1 MNQPFVL
8 SNRQHGCYFCA
19 IKSREIMAKR
29 ITDEDL
35 RLNLIVNGDK
45 ARKELLET
53 EKRIASLQAEVNRA
67 EAYVN
72 LARNRWDEGSSR
84 AYLEATATLKKYNEA
99 LKQAKDKFKELQLAV
114 PLTSKTIVELKRQ
127 IVVTRTALERAVP
140 GTENWN
146 RLNSELQTVKARLSE
161 LRNVSTE
168 TRSSIERVMS
178 GLNSGI
184 GSLMAG
190 TKTISSFLGRF
201 EGARDAFLAYDE
213 AMTDAMKTT
222 GLTKDEI
229 TELSE
234 ELKKVDTK
242 TAQNELLGLVRAGGK
257 LGISGQEDL
266 LGFAKAANQ
275 INVALSEDLGGDAE
289 AAITEVG
296 KMVDVFN
303 LKDEFG
309 IEKAMLKAG
318 SAINELGAA
327 STANEGYIVNFSG
340 RLAGIAPNAKISIDK
355 VMGLA
360 ATLDSLHQQ
369 AETSSTAIG
378 QTITKMFEKTETFA
392 NIAGMSLKDF
402 SDLLNN
408 DVNEAFIR
416 VLEGMNKGGE
426 GGMKAI
432 TEAMGNMGLNGSRAI
447 QVLGSLSKQ
456 TETLRQ
462 QQLIA
467 AEAFNE
473 GTSITNEYELKNNS
487 LTATL
492 EKQKKALMET
502 TVEIGEKMNPLM
514 SESVGLTNMGLKA
527 VSALIDP
534 MVKYRYQM
542 AEIAAA
548 IFLYNQRAKLKL
560 AYDKLLAFWSKEN
573 RDALLKQALSLK
585 GASVGTAALSLAQ
598 NLLVGNT
605 KAATIAFKRLG
616 LAIKANPFGLIL
628 SVITAVVVG
637 ITTFVRRSKEA
648 TKEMTEMRKAAADTA
663 SEINREKDAVN
674 RLKDAVTSATIGS
687 KERAA
692 AIKQINDQYGSYLPH
707 LLDEKASNDEVAA
720 ALGIVNAKLTEQIR
734 LKGMLNA
741 KSKLDEGL
749 QDSTVKAAENIRSA
763 YNKTHKG
770 AKMSDD
776 DYRQVL
782 EAIVAFRDTMISET
796 SSNTDKA
803 NAAAA
808 LKRSPILR
816 DFHPKDLAKQLSPVS
831 SGIDQYISDEKTLE
845 ALYGVNKQKKSVLA
859 TSVTSTDTTVDGGNV
874 TATPDNKSGKQQW
887 SLSNDEAFL
896 KAKAEL
902 TKQYNEKEIASQGE
916 YDERLYQLE
925 VATLTARL
933 AAHKEKGADRAKIE
947 NDLQEKIKKHSEDA
961 LKQQQENEKK
971 AAELT
976 KEGAAIITEVE
987 TDKTKAA
994 MDGEEVRYQAELKKF
1009 KETQVLYENQ
1019 AAVLE
1024 AIEKKH
1030 QNKLLKIKEDAS
1042 NRELAKLE
1050 ADHNYKK
1057 QAILRA
1063 YSEDEVM
1070 ASGQKRSHSVK
1081 LSKSARSKDEALVAE
1096 DLNYLSALS
1105 KELEKIISEGTS
1117 DGIKLPQEELDK
1129 YKLKLEQTKTKINEL
1144 IVAQDKS
1151 RASLFRGEG
1160 GSLFGV
1166 TQDQWNQLFA
1176 NIRTC
1181 KVSAEDVINAL
1192 TGIGGAAQEGY
1203 KIANKVIAK
1212 TNAEEEKDLKQ
1223 FQKDNEKKKKVFKSR
1238 LDAGLM
1244 SQEQYNARVEEME
1257 AEEEAKR
1264 EEMERKQATRS
1275 KRMALAQAIIDT
1287 SLAVMKTY
1295 VQWGGWPQGF
1305 APALIMAGIGAA
1317 QAAMIASTPTGYEE
1331 GGFVNT
1337 RRAQDGKAF
1346 KARLSPD
1353 KRGFVSSPTILVG
1366 ENGGEY
1372 VIPAEGLNNPTLLPF
1387 VATMEEARKA
1397 GTLKSL
1403 NFEAVYP
1410 VGAAIGRESGGFTS
1424 NVSSGAVAST
1434 GSATSAGASTSSATD
1449 ERLLEAI
1456 ELLNKRLSVPIKADV
1471 SMLGKNGIIEQTE
1484 KYNRAKRR
1492 GTYGK

>member
-1 MNQPFVL
+1 MAK
-8 SNRQHGCYFCA
+8 SNRL
-19 IKSREIMAKR
+19 
-29 ITDEDL
+29 TTEDL
-35 RLNLIVNGDK
+35 RLNIIINGDGGRAKMYALEKQMKNLSGTIKETKSELAKLEK
-45 ARKELLET
+45 AGKSNSQEYVDLTKKLQDN
-53 EKRIASLQAEVNRA
+53 EKALAECK
-67 EAYVN
+67 
-72 LARNRWDEGSSR
+72 G
-84 AYLEATATLKKYNEA
+84 KYNDFRDAISLNNKTLSELRNH
-99 LKQAKDKFKELQLAV
+99 LK
-114 PLTSKTIVELKRQ
+114 LTT
-127 IVVTRTALERAVP
+127 TALSKAVP
-140 GTENWN
+140 GTENWKKLSEEV
-146 RLNSELQTVKARLSE
+146 RLTKERLAQLSSQTSATKTSISELLKTASAITVLFS
-161 LRNVSTE
+161 NV
-168 TRSSIERVMS
+168 
-178 GLNSGI
+178 
-184 GSLMAG
+184 
-190 TKTISSFLGRF
+190 KQFLGRF
-201 EGARDAFLAYDE
+201 EGTRDAFLAYDE

-229 TELSE
+229 SELSE
-234 ELKKVDTK
+234 KLKGIDTK

-309 IEKAMLKAG
+309 IEKAMLKVG
-318 SAINELGAA
+318 SAIKDLGAA

-369 AETSSTAIG
+369 AETSSTAVG

-392 NIAGMSLKDF
+392 KIAGMSLKDF

-416 VLEGMNKGGE
+416 VLEGMNKGGD

-432 TEAMGNMGLNGSRAI
+432 TEAMGDMGLNGSRAI

-527 VSALIDP
+527 VSALIGP
-534 MVKYRYQM
+534 MVKYRYQL

-548 IFLYNQRAKLKL
+548 IFIYNQRAKLKL

-637 ITTFVRRSKEA
+637 ITSFVRRSKEA
-648 TKEMTEMRKAAADTA
+648 TKEMTEMRKAAADTT

-720 ALGIVNAKLTEQIR
+720 ALGIVNDKLSEQIR

-749 QDSTVKAAENIRSA
+749 QDSTVKAAENIRNA
-763 YNKTHKG
+763 YNKTHKDS
-770 AKMSDD
+770 KMSED
-776 DYRQVL
+776 DYRGVL
-782 EAIVAFRDTMISET
+782 EAIVGFRDTMTSET
-796 SSNTDKA
+796 SSSTDKV

-816 DFHPKDLAKQLSPVS
+816 DFHPDDLAKKLSPVS
-831 SGIDQYISDEKTLE
+831 SGIDKYNSDVKTLE
-845 ALYGVNKQKKSVLA
+845 ALYGVNKRKNS
-859 TSVTSTDTTVDGGNV
+859 SVTTTSGTSAYSTADSDVTT
-874 TATPDNKSGKQQW
+874 TPDNKTGKQQW

-902 TKQYNEKEIASQGE
+902 TRLYNEKEIASQGE
-916 YDERLYQLE
+916 YDDRIYELE

-933 AAHKEKGADRAKIE
+933 AAHKEKGAERAKIE
-947 NDLQEKIKKHSEDA
+947 NELQDKIKKHSEDA
-961 LKQQQENEKK
+961 LKKQQENEKK

-976 KEGAAIITEVE
+976 KEGAVIITEVE

-1024 AIEKKH
+1024 AIKKKH
-1030 QNKLLKIKEDAS
+1030 QNKLSKIAQDGFDRRIATMESGYKVDRAAMTADYSKQIATERPNSRKAASKTKERDYALLDLDLKH
-1042 NRELAKLE
+1042 LE
-1050 ADHNYKK
+1050 ALK
-1057 QAILRA
+1057 A
-1063 YSEDEVM
+1063 
-1070 ASGQKRSHSVK
+1070 
-1081 LSKSARSKDEALVAE
+1081 
-1096 DLNYLSALS
+1096 
-1105 KELEKIISEGTS
+1105 ELEKITA
-1117 DGIKLPQEELDK
+1117 DKNALGIKLSQEDLAK
-1129 YKLKLEQTKTKINEL
+1129 YNLKLEETKAKISEST
-1144 IVAQDKS
+1144 ASKAKS
-1151 RASLFRGEG
+1151 GGGFFSGTG
-1160 GSLFGV
+1160 KGSLFGV
-1166 TQDQWNQLFA
+1166 SQEEWNTFFA
-1176 NIRTC
+1176 NIDTG
-1181 KVSAEDVINAL
+1181 KNKAENLATALNAV
-1192 TGIGGAAQEGY
+1192 GGLSQEGFQLAS
-1203 KIANKVIAK
+1203 KAIEL
-1212 TNAEEEKDLKQ
+1212 TNAKENKAFNEYKKN
-1223 FQKDNEKKKKVFKSR
+1223 NEKKKKDLKSR
-1238 LDAGLM
+1238 YDAGLV

-1264 EEMERKQATRS
+1264 EEMEIKQA
-1275 KRMALAQAIIDT
+1275 KRTKALNLVQSIINT
-1287 SLAVMKTY
+1287 ALSVTKTIA
-1295 VQWGGWPQGF
+1295 QWGWPAGA
-1305 APALIMAGIGAA
+1305 APAAMVAAFGAA
-1317 QAAMIASTPTGYEE
+1317 QTALIAAQPIGAEE

-1353 KRGFVSSPTILVG
+1353 KRGFVSSPTVLVG

-1372 VIPAEGLNNPTLLPF
+1372 VIPADGLRNPTLLPF

-1410 VGAAIGRESGGFTS
+1410 VGAAIGRESGGFTGTS
-1424 NVSSGAVAST
+1424 TSSVTGS

-1492 GTYGK
+1492 GTYGR

>member
-1 MNQPFVL
+1 
-8 SNRQHGCYFCA
+8 
-19 IKSREIMAKR
+19 MAKR

-35 RLNLIVNGDK
+35 RLNLIINGDGG
-45 ARKELLET
+45 RKQLLELERQINNT
-53 EKRIASLQAEVNRA
+53 TTAIEETRKKMTAFEVAGKKASQEYQDLSKSLEVQQASL
-67 EAYVN
+67 
-72 LARNRWDEGSSR
+72 
-84 AYLEATATLKKYNEA
+84 KKCQSE
-99 LKQAKDKFKELQLAV
+99 FKSLQETV
-114 PLTSKTIVELKRQ
+114 PLTSKTMKELKHQ
-127 IVVTRTALERAVP
+127 ITATRTALERAVP
-140 GTENWN
+140 GSDNWN
-146 RLNSELQTVKARLSE
+146 QLNKALQELKTRYKELTDQSKAVSYTTCEMMDKLSKYAIS
-161 LRNVSTE
+161 LTSAFKGAVNV
-168 TRSSIERVMS
+168 I
-178 GLNSGI
+178 N
-184 GSLMAG
+184 
-190 TKTISSFLGRF
+190 RF
-201 EGARDAFLAYDE
+201 TGARDAFLAYDE

-229 TELSE
+229 SELSE
-234 ELKKVDTK
+234 KLKGIDTK

-309 IEKAMLKAG
+309 IEKAMLKVG

-340 RLAGIAPNAKISIDK
+340 RLAGIAPNANISIDK

-369 AETSSTAIG
+369 AETSSTAVG

-416 VLEGMNKGGE
+416 VLEGMNKGGD

-432 TEAMGNMGLNGSRAI
+432 TEAMGDMGLNGSRAI

-473 GTSITNEYELKNNS
+473 GTSIINEYELKNNS

-527 VSALIDP
+527 VSALIGP
-534 MVKYRYQM
+534 MVKYRYQI

-548 IFLYNQRAKLKL
+548 IFIYNQRAKIKL

-628 SVITAVVVG
+628 SVISAVVVG

-720 ALGIVNAKLTEQIR
+720 ALGIVNDKLSEQIR

-741 KSKLDEGL
+741 KSKLNEGL
-749 QDSTVKAAENIRSA
+749 QDSTVKAAENIRNA
-763 YNKTHKG
+763 YNKTHKDS
-770 AKMSDD
+770 KMSED
-776 DYRQVL
+776 DYRGVL
-782 EAIVAFRDTMISET
+782 EAIVGFRDTMTSET
-796 SSNTDKA
+796 SSSTDKV

-816 DFHPKDLAKQLSPVS
+816 DFHPNDLAKKLSPVS
-831 SGIDQYISDEKTLE
+831 SGIDKYNSDVKTLE
-845 ALYGVNKQKKSVLA
+845 ALYGVNKRKNS
-859 TSVTSTDTTVDGGNV
+859 SVTTTSGTSAYSTADSDVTT
-874 TATPDNKSGKQQW
+874 TPDNKTGKQQW

-902 TKQYNEKEIASQGE
+902 TKQFNEKEIASQGE
-916 YDERLYQLE
+916 YDDRIYELE

-933 AAHKEKGADRAKIE
+933 AAHKEKGAERAKIE
-947 NDLQEKIKKHSEDA
+947 NELQEKIKKHSEDA
-961 LKQQQENEKK
+961 LKKRQENEKK

-976 KEGAAIITEVE
+976 KEGTAIINEVE

-1024 AIEKKH
+1024 AIERKH
-1030 QNKLLKIKEDAS
+1030 QNNLMKIRMDAEAKEMAKLKSEHEVKKLKIQND
-1042 NRELAKLE
+1042 
-1050 ADHNYKK
+1050 Y
-1057 QAILRA
+1057 
-1063 YSEDEVM
+1063 
-1070 ASGQKRSHSVK
+1070 SGQMLDLPVGPSVEKSSLQRSMNS
-1081 LSKSARSKDEALVAE
+1081 ALVST
-1096 DLNYLSALS
+1096 DLEYLENL
-1105 KELEKIISEGTS
+1105 KTELEKITTSKEFDGGLIPEDDMKKYELQLQQIIEKITELKNKQKEDTAGAFAGT
-1117 DGIKLPQEELDK
+1117 GK
-1129 YKLKLEQTKTKINEL
+1129 
-1144 IVAQDKS
+1144 
-1151 RASLFRGEG
+1151 

-1166 TQDQWNQLFA
+1166 SQEQWDQFFA
-1176 NIRTC
+1176 NLSDGRL
-1181 KVSAEDVINAL
+1181 KAEDLANAL
-1192 TGIGGAAQEGY
+1192 TGMGGLAQEGFQLAS
-1203 KIANKVIAK
+1203 KAIEL
-1212 TNAEEEKDLKQ
+1212 TNAKENKAFNEYKKN
-1223 FQKDNEKKKKVFKSR
+1223 NEKKKKDLKSR
-1238 LDAGLM
+1238 YDAGLV

-1264 EEMERKQATRS
+1264 EEMEIKQA
-1275 KRMALAQAIIDT
+1275 KRTKALNLVQSIINTALSVTKTLAQ
-1287 SLAVMKTY
+1287 
-1295 VQWGGWPQGF
+1295 WGWPAGA
-1305 APALIMAGIGAA
+1305 APAAIVAAFGAA
-1317 QAAMIASTPTGYEE
+1317 QTALIAAQPIGAEE

-1353 KRGFVSSPTILVG
+1353 KRGFVSSPTVLVG

-1372 VIPAEGLNNPTLLPF
+1372 VIPADGLSNPTLLPF

-1410 VGAAIGRESGGFTS
+1410 VGAAIGRESGGFTNTS
-1424 NVSSGAVAST
+1424 ASPVTGIGSGAGAVV
-1434 GSATSAGASTSSATD
+1434 SARSATD
-1449 ERLLEAI
+1449 EKLLEAI

-1492 GTYGK
+1492 STYGR

>member
-1 MNQPFVL
+1 
-8 SNRQHGCYFCA
+8 
-19 IKSREIMAKR
+19 MAKR

-35 RLNLIVNGDK
+35 RLNLIVNGDGGRKQLLELERQITSTSAAIEETRKKMNAFEVAGKK
-45 ARKELLET
+45 ASQEYQDLSKSLEVQQTSLKKCQSEFKSLQETVPLSSKTMKEL
-53 EKRIASLQAEVNRA
+53 KHQI
-67 EAYVN
+67 
-72 LARNRWDEGSSR
+72 
-84 AYLEATATLKKYNEA
+84 TA
-99 LKQAKDKFKELQLAV
+99 
-114 PLTSKTIVELKRQ
+114 
-127 IVVTRTALERAVP
+127 TRTALERAVP
-140 GTENWN
+140 GSDNWIQ
-146 RLNSELQTVKARLSE
+146 LNKKLQE
-161 LRNVSTE
+161 
-168 TRSSIERVMS
+168 
-178 GLNSGI
+178 
-184 GSLMAG
+184 
-190 TKTISSFLGRF
+190 TKTRYKELTDQSKAVSYTTCEMMDKLSKYAISLTSAFKGAANLINRF
-201 EGARDAFLAYDE
+201 TGARDAFLAYDE

-229 TELSE
+229 SELSE
-234 ELKKVDTK
+234 KLKGIDTK

-309 IEKAMLKAG
+309 IEKAMLKVG

-340 RLAGIAPNAKISIDK
+340 RLAGIAPNANISIDK

-369 AETSSTAIG
+369 AETSSTAVG

-416 VLEGMNKGGE
+416 VLEGMNKGGD

-432 TEAMGNMGLNGSRAI
+432 TEAMGDMGLNGSRAI

-514 SESVGLTNMGLKA
+514 SESVGITNMGLKA
-527 VSALIDP
+527 VSALIGP
-534 MVKYRYQM
+534 MVKYRYQL

-573 RDALLKQALSLK
+573 RDALLKQAISLK
-585 GASVGTAALSLAQ
+585 GASVGTAALSVAQ

-628 SVITAVVVG
+628 TVITAVVAG
-637 ITTFVRRSKEA
+637 ITSFVRRSKEA
-648 TKEMTEMRKAAADTA
+648 TKEMTEMRKAAADTT
-663 SEINREKDAVN
+663 SEINREKNAVN

-707 LLDEKASNDEVAA
+707 LLDEKASNDEVAT

-749 QDSTVKAAENIRSA
+749 QDNTVKAAENIRNA
-763 YNKTHKG
+763 YNKTHKDS
-770 AKMSDD
+770 KMSED
-776 DYRQVL
+776 DYRGVL
-782 EAIVAFRDTMISET
+782 EAIVGFRDTMTSEA
-796 SSNTDKA
+796 SSNTDKV

-816 DFHPKDLAKQLSPVS
+816 DLHPDDLARQLNPVS
-831 SGIDQYISDEKTLE
+831 SGIDKYNSDVKTLE
-845 ALYGVNKQKKSVLA
+845 ALYGVNKSRKGVQA
-859 TSVTSTDTTVDGGNV
+859 TSVISTNAATSDDIPTTSDGNGS
-874 TATPDNKSGKQQW
+874 KKQW

-902 TKQYNEKEIASQGE
+902 TRQYNEKEISSQGE
-916 YDERLYQLE
+916 YDDRIYELE

-933 AAHKEKGADRAKIE
+933 AAHKEKGAERAKIE
-947 NDLQEKIKKHSEDA
+947 NELQDKIKKHSEDA
-961 LKQQQENEKK
+961 LKKQQENEKK

-1030 QNKLLKIKEDAS
+1030 QNNLMKIRMDAEAKEMARLKSEHEVKKLKIQND
-1042 NRELAKLE
+1042 
-1050 ADHNYKK
+1050 Y
-1057 QAILRA
+1057 
-1063 YSEDEVM
+1063 
-1070 ASGQKRSHSVK
+1070 SGQMLDLPVGPSVK
-1081 LSKSARSKDEALVAE
+1081 KSSLQRSMNSALVSS
-1096 DLNYLSALS
+1096 DLEYLEKL
-1105 KELEKIISEGTS
+1105 KTELEKITTSKEFDGGLIPEEDMKKYELQLQQTIEKITELKNKQKEDTAGVFAGT
-1117 DGIKLPQEELDK
+1117 GK
-1129 YKLKLEQTKTKINEL
+1129 
-1144 IVAQDKS
+1144 
-1151 RASLFRGEG
+1151 

-1166 TQDQWNQLFA
+1166 SQEQWDQFFA
-1176 NIRTC
+1176 NLSDGRL
-1181 KVSAEDVINAL
+1181 KAEDLANAL
-1192 TGIGGAAQEGY
+1192 TGMGGIAQEGF
-1203 KIANKVIAK
+1203 KLASKAIEL
-1212 TNAEEEKDLKQ
+1212 TNAKENKAFNEYKKN
-1223 FQKDNEKKKKVFKSR
+1223 NEKKKKDLKSR
-1238 LDAGLM
+1238 YDAGLV

-1257 AEEEAKR
+1257 AEEEARR
-1264 EEMERKQATRS
+1264 EEMEIRQA
-1275 KRMALAQAIIDT
+1275 KRTKTMNLIQSIINTALAVTKTLAGYKWPENLVPAAI
-1287 SLAVMKTY
+1287 V
-1295 VQWGGWPQGF
+1295 G
-1305 APALIMAGIGAA
+1305 ALGAA
-1317 QAAMIASTPTGYEE
+1317 QTAMIAAQPVGAEE

-1353 KRGFVSSPTILVG
+1353 KRGFVSSPTVLVG

-1372 VIPAEGLNNPTLLPF
+1372 VIPADGLRNPTLLPF

-1410 VGAAIGRESGGFTS
+1410 VGAAIGRESGGFTGTS
-1424 NVSSGAVAST
+1424 TSSVTGSGSVAGGNVAST
-1434 GSATSAGASTSSATD
+1434 RSATD

-1492 GTYGK
+1492 GTYGR

>member
-1 MNQPFVL
+1 
-8 SNRQHGCYFCA
+8 
-19 IKSREIMAKR
+19 MAKR

-35 RLNLIVNGDK
+35 RLNLIVNGDGG
-45 ARKELLET
+45 RKQLLELERQIT
-53 EKRIASLQAEVNRA
+53 STSAAIEETRKKMNAFEVAGKKASQEYQDLSKSLEVQQASL
-67 EAYVN
+67 
-72 LARNRWDEGSSR
+72 
-84 AYLEATATLKKYNEA
+84 KKCQSE
-99 LKQAKDKFKELQLAV
+99 FKSLQETV
-114 PLTSKTIVELKRQ
+114 PLTSKTMKELKHQ
-127 IVVTRTALERAVP
+127 ITATRTALERAVP
-140 GTENWN
+140 GSDNWIQ
-146 RLNSELQTVKARLSE
+146 LNKQLQE
-161 LRNVSTE
+161 
-168 TRSSIERVMS
+168 
-178 GLNSGI
+178 
-184 GSLMAG
+184 
-190 TKTISSFLGRF
+190 TKTRYKELTDQSKAVSYTTCEMMDKLSKYAISLTSAFKGAANLINRF
-201 EGARDAFLAYDE
+201 TGARDAFLAYDE

-229 TELSE
+229 LELSE
-234 ELKKVDTK
+234 KLKGIDTK

-266 LGFAKAANQ
+266 LGFAEAANQ

-309 IEKAMLKAG
+309 IEKAMLKVG

-369 AETSSTAIG
+369 AETSSTAVG

-416 VLEGMNKGGE
+416 VLEGMNKGGD

-432 TEAMGNMGLNGSRAI
+432 TEAMGDMGLNGSRAI

-467 AEAFNE
+467 AEAFDE

-527 VSALIDP
+527 VSALIGP
-534 MVKYRYQM
+534 MVKYRYQI

-548 IFLYNQRAKLKL
+548 IFIYNQRAKLKL

-720 ALGIVNAKLTEQIR
+720 ALGIVNDKLSEQIR

-749 QDSTVKAAENIRSA
+749 QDSTVKAAENIRNA
-763 YNKTHKG
+763 YNKTHKDS
-770 AKMSDD
+770 KMSED
-776 DYRQVL
+776 DYRGVL
-782 EAIVAFRDTMISET
+782 EAIVGFRDTMTSET
-796 SSNTDKA
+796 SSNTDKV

-816 DFHPKDLAKQLSPVS
+816 DFHPKDLANQLSPVS
-831 SGIDQYISDEKTLE
+831 SGIDKYNSDVKTLE
-845 ALYGVNKQKKSVLA
+845 ALYGVNKSKRGIQM
-859 TSVTSTDTTVDGGNV
+859 TSVTSTDATTSDDIP
-874 TATPDNKSGKQQW
+874 TSPDNKSGKQQW
-887 SLSNDEAFL
+887 SLNNDEAFL

-902 TKQYNEKEIASQGE
+902 TRQYNEKEIASQGE
-916 YDERLYQLE
+916 YDDRIYELE

-933 AAHKEKGADRAKIE
+933 AAHKEKGAERAKIE
-947 NDLQEKIKKHSEDA
+947 NELQEKIKKHSEDA
-961 LKQQQENEKK
+961 LKKQQENEKK

-1009 KETQVLYENQ
+1009 RETQVLYENQ

-1030 QNKLLKIKEDAS
+1030 QNNLMKIRMDAEAKEM
-1042 NRELAKLE
+1042 AKLK
-1050 ADHNYKK
+1050 AAH
-1057 QAILRA
+1057 
-1063 YSEDEVM
+1063 
-1070 ASGQKRSHSVK
+1070 
-1081 LSKSARSKDEALVAE
+1081 
-1096 DLNYLSALS
+1096 DLNRLEIKNEYEQKMSALPVGPS
-1105 KELEKIISEGTS
+1105 KEKSSMQRSMNADLVSSDLAYLENLRTELKKITDSGEF
-1117 DGIKLPQEELDK
+1117 DGAVIPEEELNK
-1129 YKLKLEQTKTKINEL
+1129 YKLQLQQTIEKITELKNKQNEDTAG
-1144 IVAQDKS
+1144 VFAGTGK
-1151 RASLFRGEG
+1151 

-1166 TQDQWNQLFA
+1166 SQEQWDQFFA
-1176 NIRTC
+1176 NLSDGRL
-1181 KVSAEDVINAL
+1181 KAEDLASAL
-1192 TGIGGAAQEGY
+1192 TGMGGLAQEGFQLAS
-1203 KIANKVIAK
+1203 KAIEL
-1212 TNAEEEKDLKQ
+1212 TNAKENKAFNEYKKN
-1223 FQKDNEKKKKVFKSR
+1223 NEKKKKDLKSR
-1238 LDAGLM
+1238 YDAGLV

-1264 EEMERKQATRS
+1264 EEMEIKQA
-1275 KRMALAQAIIDT
+1275 KRTKALNLVQSIINTALSVTKTLAQ
-1287 SLAVMKTY
+1287 
-1295 VQWGGWPQGF
+1295 WGWPAGA
-1305 APALIMAGIGAA
+1305 APAAIVAAFGAA
-1317 QAAMIASTPTGYEE
+1317 QTALIAAQPIGAEE

-1353 KRGFVSSPTILVG
+1353 KRGFVSSPTVLVG

-1372 VIPAEGLNNPTLLPF
+1372 VIPADGLSNPTLLPF

-1410 VGAAIGRESGGFTS
+1410 VGAAIGRESGGFT
-1424 NVSSGAVAST
+1424 N
-1434 GSATSAGASTSSATD
+1434 TSAGSVTGSGSVSGGNVASARSATD

-1492 GTYGK
+1492 GTYGG

>member
-1 MNQPFVL
+1 
-8 SNRQHGCYFCA
+8 
-19 IKSREIMAKR
+19 MAKR

-35 RLNLIVNGDK
+35 RLNLIINGDGG
-45 ARKELLET
+45 RKQLLELERQINNT
-53 EKRIASLQAEVNRA
+53 TTAIEETRKKMTAFEVAGKKASQEYQDLSKSLEVQQASL
-67 EAYVN
+67 
-72 LARNRWDEGSSR
+72 
-84 AYLEATATLKKYNEA
+84 KKCQSE
-99 LKQAKDKFKELQLAV
+99 FKSLQETV
-114 PLTSKTIVELKRQ
+114 PLTSKTMKELKHQ
-127 IVVTRTALERAVP
+127 ITATRTALERAVP
-140 GTENWN
+140 GSDNWN
-146 RLNSELQTVKARLSE
+146 QLNKALQELKTRYKELTDQSKAVSYTTCEMMDKLSKYAIS
-161 LRNVSTE
+161 LTSAFKGAANV
-168 TRSSIERVMS
+168 I
-178 GLNSGI
+178 N
-184 GSLMAG
+184 
-190 TKTISSFLGRF
+190 RF
-201 EGARDAFLAYDE
+201 TGARDAFLAYDE

-229 TELSE
+229 SELSE
-234 ELKKVDTK
+234 KLKGIDTK

-309 IEKAMLKAG
+309 IEKAMLKVG
-318 SAINELGAA
+318 SAINDLGAA

-369 AETSSTAIG
+369 AETSSTAVG

-392 NIAGMSLKDF
+392 KIAGMSLKDF

-416 VLEGMNKGGE
+416 VLEGMNKGGD

-432 TEAMGNMGLNGSRAI
+432 TEAMGDMGLNGSRAI

-527 VSALIDP
+527 VSALIGP
-534 MVKYRYQM
+534 MVKYRYQL

-548 IFLYNQRAKLKL
+548 IFIYNQRAKIKL

-628 SVITAVVVG
+628 SVISAVVVG

-720 ALGIVNAKLTEQIR
+720 ALGIVNDKLSEQIR

-749 QDSTVKAAENIRSA
+749 QDSTVKAAENIRNA
-763 YNKTHKG
+763 YNKTHKDS
-770 AKMSDD
+770 KMSED
-776 DYRQVL
+776 DYRGVL
-782 EAIVAFRDTMISET
+782 EAIVGFRDTMTSET
-796 SSNTDKA
+796 SSSTDKV

-816 DFHPKDLAKQLSPVS
+816 DFHPDDLAKKLSPVS
-831 SGIDQYISDEKTLE
+831 SGIDKYNSDVKTLE
-845 ALYGVNKQKKSVLA
+845 ALYGVNKRKNS
-859 TSVTSTDTTVDGGNV
+859 SVTTTSGTSAYSTADSDVTT
-874 TATPDNKSGKQQW
+874 TPDNKTGKQQW

-902 TKQYNEKEIASQGE
+902 TKQFNEKEIASQGE
-916 YDERLYQLE
+916 YDDRIYELE

-933 AAHKEKGADRAKIE
+933 AAHKEKGAERAKIE
-947 NDLQEKIKKHSEDA
+947 NELQEKTKKHSEDA
-961 LKQQQENEKK
+961 LKKRQEYEKK
-971 AAELT
+971 AAELA
-976 KEGAAIITEVE
+976 KEGTAIINEAE

-1030 QNKLLKIKEDAS
+1030 QNNLMKIRMDAEAKEM
-1042 NRELAKLE
+1042 AKLKT
-1050 ADHNYKK
+1050 AH
-1057 QAILRA
+1057 
-1063 YSEDEVM
+1063 
-1070 ASGQKRSHSVK
+1070 
-1081 LSKSARSKDEALVAE
+1081 
-1096 DLNYLSALS
+1096 DLNRLEIKNEYEQKMSALPVGPS
-1105 KELEKIISEGTS
+1105 KEKSSMQRSMNADLVSSDLAYLENLKTELKKITDSGEF
-1117 DGIKLPQEELDK
+1117 DGAVIPEEELNK
-1129 YKLKLEQTKTKINEL
+1129 YKLQLQQTIEKITELKNKQNEDTAG
-1144 IVAQDKS
+1144 VFAGTGK
-1151 RASLFRGEG
+1151 

-1166 TQDQWNQLFA
+1166 SQEQWDQFFA
-1176 NIRTC
+1176 NLSDGRL
-1181 KVSAEDVINAL
+1181 KAEDLASAL
-1192 TGIGGAAQEGY
+1192 TGMGGLAQEGFQLAS
-1203 KIANKVIAK
+1203 KAIEL
-1212 TNAEEEKDLKQ
+1212 TNAKENKAFNEYKKN
-1223 FQKDNEKKKKVFKSR
+1223 NEKKKKDLKSR
-1238 LDAGLM
+1238 YDAGLV

-1264 EEMERKQATRS
+1264 EEMEIKQA
-1275 KRMALAQAIIDT
+1275 KRTKALNLVQSIINTALSVTKTLAQ
-1287 SLAVMKTY
+1287 
-1295 VQWGGWPQGF
+1295 WGWPAGA
-1305 APALIMAGIGAA
+1305 APAAIVAAFGAA
-1317 QAAMIASTPTGYEE
+1317 QTALIAAQPIGAEE

-1353 KRGFVSSPTILVG
+1353 KRGFVSSPTVLVG

-1372 VIPAEGLNNPTLLPF
+1372 VIPADGLSNPTLLPF

-1410 VGAAIGRESGGFTS
+1410 VGAAIGRESGGFTGTS
-1424 NVSSGAVAST
+1424 TSPVTGIGSGAGTVV
-1434 GSATSAGASTSSATD
+1434 SARSATD
-1449 ERLLEAI
+1449 EKLLEAI

-1492 GTYGK
+1492 STYGR

>member
-1 MNQPFVL
+1 
-8 SNRQHGCYFCA
+8 
-19 IKSREIMAKR
+19 MAKR

-35 RLNLIVNGDK
+35 RLNLIINGDGG
-45 ARKELLET
+45 RKQLLELERQINNT
-53 EKRIASLQAEVNRA
+53 TTAIEETRKKMTAFEVAGKKASQEYQDLSKSLEVQQASL
-67 EAYVN
+67 
-72 LARNRWDEGSSR
+72 
-84 AYLEATATLKKYNEA
+84 KKCQSE
-99 LKQAKDKFKELQLAV
+99 FKSLQETV
-114 PLTSKTIVELKRQ
+114 PLTSKTMKELKHQ
-127 IVVTRTALERAVP
+127 ITATRTALERAVP
-140 GTENWN
+140 GSDNWN
-146 RLNSELQTVKARLSE
+146 QLNKALQELKTRYKELTDQSKAVSYTTCEMMDKLSKYAIS
-161 LRNVSTE
+161 LTSAFKGAANV
-168 TRSSIERVMS
+168 I
-178 GLNSGI
+178 N
-184 GSLMAG
+184 
-190 TKTISSFLGRF
+190 RF
-201 EGARDAFLAYDE
+201 TGARDAFLAYDE

-229 TELSE
+229 SELSE
-234 ELKKVDTK
+234 KLKGIDTK

-309 IEKAMLKAG
+309 IEKAMLKVG
-318 SAINELGAA
+318 SAINDLGAA

-369 AETSSTAIG
+369 AETSSTAVG

-392 NIAGMSLKDF
+392 KIAGMSLKDF

-416 VLEGMNKGGE
+416 VLEGMNKGGD

-432 TEAMGNMGLNGSRAI
+432 TEAMGDMGLNGSRAI

-527 VSALIDP
+527 VSALIGP
-534 MVKYRYQM
+534 MVKYRYQI

-548 IFLYNQRAKLKL
+548 IFIYNQRAKIKL

-628 SVITAVVVG
+628 SVISAVVVG

-720 ALGIVNAKLTEQIR
+720 ALGIVNDKLSEQIR

-749 QDSTVKAAENIRSA
+749 QDSTVKAAENIRNA
-763 YNKTHKG
+763 YNKTHKDS
-770 AKMSDD
+770 KMSED
-776 DYRQVL
+776 DYRGVL
-782 EAIVAFRDTMISET
+782 EAIVGFRDTMTSET
-796 SSNTDKA
+796 SSSTDKV

-816 DFHPKDLAKQLSPVS
+816 DFHPNDLAKKLSPVS
-831 SGIDQYISDEKTLE
+831 SGIDKYNSDVKTLE
-845 ALYGVNKQKKSVLA
+845 ALYGVNKRKNS
-859 TSVTSTDTTVDGGNV
+859 SVTTTSGTSAYSTADSDVTT
-874 TATPDNKSGKQQW
+874 TPDNKTGKQQW
-887 SLSNDEAFL
+887 SLNNDEAFL

-902 TKQYNEKEIASQGE
+902 TRQYNEKEIASQGE
-916 YDERLYQLE
+916 YDDRIYELE

-933 AAHKEKGADRAKIE
+933 AAHKEKGTERAKIE
-947 NDLQEKIKKHSEDA
+947 NELQDKIKKHSEDA
-961 LKQQQENEKK
+961 LKKQQENEKK
-971 AAELT
+971 AADLT

-1030 QNKLLKIKEDAS
+1030 QNNLMKIRMDAEAKEM
-1042 NRELAKLE
+1042 AKLKT
-1050 ADHNYKK
+1050 AH
-1057 QAILRA
+1057 
-1063 YSEDEVM
+1063 
-1070 ASGQKRSHSVK
+1070 
-1081 LSKSARSKDEALVAE
+1081 
-1096 DLNYLSALS
+1096 DLNRLEIKNEYEQKMSALPVGPS
-1105 KELEKIISEGTS
+1105 KEKSSMQRSMNADLVSSDLAYLENLRTELKKITDSGEF
-1117 DGIKLPQEELDK
+1117 DGAVIPEEELNK
-1129 YKLKLEQTKTKINEL
+1129 YKLQLQQTIEKITELKNKQNEDTAG
-1144 IVAQDKS
+1144 VFAGTGK
-1151 RASLFRGEG
+1151 

-1166 TQDQWNQLFA
+1166 SQEQWDQFFA
-1176 NIRTC
+1176 NLSDGRL
-1181 KVSAEDVINAL
+1181 KAEDLASAL
-1192 TGIGGAAQEGY
+1192 TGMGGLAQEGFQLAS
-1203 KIANKVIAK
+1203 KAIEL
-1212 TNAEEEKDLKQ
+1212 TNAKENKAFNEYKKN
-1223 FQKDNEKKKKVFKSR
+1223 NEKKKKDLKSR
-1238 LDAGLM
+1238 YDAGLV

-1264 EEMERKQATRS
+1264 EEMEIKQA
-1275 KRMALAQAIIDT
+1275 KRTKALNLVQSIINTALSVTKTLAQ
-1287 SLAVMKTY
+1287 
-1295 VQWGGWPQGF
+1295 WGWPAGA
-1305 APALIMAGIGAA
+1305 APAAIVAAFGAA
-1317 QAAMIASTPTGYEE
+1317 QTALIAAQPIGAEE

-1353 KRGFVSSPTILVG
+1353 KRGFVSSPTVLVG

-1372 VIPAEGLNNPTLLPF
+1372 VIPADGLSNPTLLPF

-1410 VGAAIGRESGGFTS
+1410 VGAAIGRESGGFT
-1424 NVSSGAVAST
+1424 NTST
-1434 GSATSAGASTSSATD
+1434 GSVTGSDSVSGGNVASARSATD
-1449 ERLLEAI
+1449 EKLLEAI

-1492 GTYGK
+1492 STYGR